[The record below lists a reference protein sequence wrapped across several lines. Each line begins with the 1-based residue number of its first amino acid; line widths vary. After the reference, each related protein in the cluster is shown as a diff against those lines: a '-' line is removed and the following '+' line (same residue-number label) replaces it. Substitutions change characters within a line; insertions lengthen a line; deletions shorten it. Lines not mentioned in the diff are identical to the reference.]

1 MMSTQTTGTTLLEQ
15 LRDATERSP
24 RNRSDLAKAAG
35 ISRKTLFNILEHEQ
49 DFKVS
54 SLLALLDVLRLD
66 IALIPREARSLRL
79 SEPVGNSLSPYS
91 RVGHLRAATKKG
103 TEWK

>member
-1 MMSTQTTGTTLLEQ
+1 MMTTPSYGPTMLEQ
-15 LRDATERSP
+15 LRDAIERSP
-24 RNRSDLAKAAG
+24 RNKSEIAEAAG
-35 ISRKTLFNILEHEQ
+35 ISRKTLFNILENEQ

-54 SLLALLDVLRLD
+54 SLLALVDVLRLD
-66 IALIPREARSLRL
+66 IMLVPREARALGL

-91 RVGHLRAATKKG
+91 RVGHLRAATRKG

>member
-1 MMSTQTTGTTLLEQ
+1 MMSTQFYGPTLLEQ
-15 LRDATERSP
+15 LRDVIERSP
-24 RNRSDLAKAAG
+24 RNKSEIAEAAG

-54 SLLALLDVLRLD
+54 SLLALVDVLRVD
-66 IALIPREARSLRL
+66 ITLVPREARALGL
-79 SEPVGNSLSPYS
+79 SEPVGTSLSPHS
-91 RVGHLRAATKKG
+91 RVGHLRATTKKG

>member
-1 MMSTQTTGTTLLEQ
+1 MMSTQSSGPPLIDQ
-15 LRDATERSP
+15 LRDAIERSP
-24 RNRSDLAKAAG
+24 RNKSDLAEAAG
-35 ISRKTLFNILEHEQ
+35 ISRKTLYNILEHEQ

-54 SLLALLDVLRLD
+54 SLLALVDVLRLD
-66 IALIPREARSLRL
+66 ITLVPREARALGL

-91 RVGHLRAATKKG
+91 RVGHLRAATRKG